1 VKILESKK
9 INFNIKNYLIENL
22 SKKELTHIF
31 KLLKLKPKDLLR
43 TKEREFIALDLSEKE
58 LNNDDIVIDYIIK
71 YPKILERPIV
81 LSNNHAV
88 VGRPPEKVLEIL

>member
-1 VKILESKK
+1 M
-9 INFNIKNYLIENL
+9 
-22 SKKELTHIF
+22 
-31 KLLKLKPKDLLR
+31 KPKDLLR

-81 LSNNHAV
+81 ISNNHAV